1 MALPWQ
7 CYQEAIQ
14 SKTDCCDV
22 CKYSEPTRKG
32 DYIIIVPISKD
43 LVWLIHYELLV
54 TSMPRKTARWEV
66 HFEAQA
72 SHLLQYLHKNI
83 NNTDIKKD
91 DDALVLE
98 IDINFEDLDAVS
110 QRFKYLYEIVNP
122 IVIEYLNHFD
132 IIDLSCRI
140 SKLINDEKQK
150 QPYPIN
156 VLSESY
162 PDENANSR
170 ILAMLFRYTIYGE
183 HTVFNSFKSMLN
195 EMLNSGKREVININ
209 NPEIY
214 VEAPTSDK
222 RRIDILVKDNNS
234 KNAIIIENKI
244 WGANDQSK
252 QIDDYITHVHSLGYA
267 LNNIFVIYLTS
278 DGTKT
283 VSKDSL
289 SWENREKLG
298 GFLPMNFKYDIIQW
312 LENKVLPDCRQKE
325 FLLYSAV
332 TQYVDF
338 LKGIFNMR
346 NTDKIVSQNIKKSVL
361 DIIEVDDQNKQN
373 MYDKVQDVI
382 ERLDLCKSLF
392 SSYLDD
398 LMAPAAKAISEFTQS
413 YFEECGMNPS
423 VDDYMGSKSGYIQI
437 HLNNWPTQVHLEW
450 YPISLEKLVKESSYR
465 IGLHLEGTYRPYLKE
480 LEVQPVLE
488 KHLNDEFVDG
498 ILIWG
503 KSQNRKHDSA
513 LFEIEIPTSSGKSF
527 INMNDGE
534 RNAYL
539 IYVYS
544 KLLAFIKSFDEIFMG
559 KLNNVT
565 QHA

>member
-1 MALPWQ
+1 M
-7 CYQEAIQ
+7 
-14 SKTDCCDV
+14 
-22 CKYSEPTRKG
+22 
-32 DYIIIVPISKD
+32 
-43 LVWLIHYELLV
+43 
-54 TSMPRKTARWEV
+54 
-66 HFEAQA
+66 
-72 SHLLQYLHKNI
+72 
-83 NNTDIKKD
+83 
-91 DDALVLE
+91 LE

-450 YPISLEKLVKESSYR
+450 YPI
-465 IGLHLEGTYRPYLKE
+465 
-480 LEVQPVLE
+480 
-488 KHLNDEFVDG
+488 
-498 ILIWG
+498 
-503 KSQNRKHDSA
+503 
-513 LFEIEIPTSSGKSF
+513 
-527 INMNDGE
+527 
-534 RNAYL
+534 
-539 IYVYS
+539 
-544 KLLAFIKSFDEIFMG
+544 
-559 KLNNVT
+559 
-565 QHA
+565 

>member
-1 MALPWQ
+1 
-7 CYQEAIQ
+7 
-14 SKTDCCDV
+14 
-22 CKYSEPTRKG
+22 
-32 DYIIIVPISKD
+32 
-43 LVWLIHYELLV
+43 
-54 TSMPRKTARWEV
+54 
-66 HFEAQA
+66 
-72 SHLLQYLHKNI
+72 
-83 NNTDIKKD
+83 
-91 DDALVLE
+91 
-98 IDINFEDLDAVS
+98 
-110 QRFKYLYEIVNP
+110 
-122 IVIEYLNHFD
+122 
-132 IIDLSCRI
+132 
-140 SKLINDEKQK
+140 
-150 QPYPIN
+150 
-156 VLSESY
+156 
-162 PDENANSR
+162 
-170 ILAMLFRYTIYGE
+170 
-183 HTVFNSFKSMLN
+183 
-195 EMLNSGKREVININ
+195 
-209 NPEIY
+209 
-214 VEAPTSDK
+214 
-222 RRIDILVKDNNS
+222 
-234 KNAIIIENKI
+234 
-244 WGANDQSK
+244 
-252 QIDDYITHVHSLGYA
+252 
-267 LNNIFVIYLTS
+267 
-278 DGTKT
+278 
-283 VSKDSL
+283 
-289 SWENREKLG
+289 
-298 GFLPMNFKYDIIQW
+298 
-312 LENKVLPDCRQKE
+312 
-325 FLLYSAV
+325 
-332 TQYVDF
+332 
-338 LKGIFNMR
+338 MR

-527 INMNDGE
+527 INMSDGE

>member
-1 MALPWQ
+1 M
-7 CYQEAIQ
+7 
-14 SKTDCCDV
+14 
-22 CKYSEPTRKG
+22 
-32 DYIIIVPISKD
+32 
-43 LVWLIHYELLV
+43 
-54 TSMPRKTARWEV
+54 
-66 HFEAQA
+66 
-72 SHLLQYLHKNI
+72 
-83 NNTDIKKD
+83 
-91 DDALVLE
+91 LE

-527 INMNDGE
+527 INMSDGE

>member
-1 MALPWQ
+1 MALPWE

-32 DYIIIVPISKD
+32 DYIIIVPVSKN

-110 QRFKYLYEIVNP
+110 QTFKYLYEIVNP

-373 MYDKVQDVI
+373 MYDKIQDVI

-398 LMAPAAKAISEFTQS
+398 LKAPAAKAITEFTQS

-423 VDDYMGSKSGYIQI
+423 VDDCMGSKSGYIQI

-480 LEVQPVLE
+480 LEMLSELE

-498 ILIWG
+498 IFIWG

-527 INMNDGE
+527 INMSDGE

-544 KLLAFIKSFDEIFMG
+544 KLLAFIKSFDEIFMA
-559 KLNNVT
+559 KLNDVT
-565 QHA
+565 QNA

>member
-1 MALPWQ
+1 MALPWE

-32 DYIIIVPISKD
+32 DYIIIVPISND
-43 LVWLIHYELLV
+43 LVWQIHYELLV
-54 TSMPRKTARWEV
+54 TSIPRNTARWEV
-66 HFEAQA
+66 HFEATA
-72 SHLLQYLHKNI
+72 SYLLQYLYDNI
-83 NNTDIKKD
+83 NNKDIKRE

-98 IDINFEDLDAVS
+98 IDINYEDLDSVS
-110 QRFKYLYEIVNP
+110 ETFKYLFEIINP

-140 SKLINDEKQK
+140 SKLIRDEKQK

-170 ILAMLFRYTIYGE
+170 ILAMLFKYTIYGE
-183 HTVFNSFKSMLN
+183 HSVFNSFKSMLN
-195 EMLNSGKREVININ
+195 EMLNSGNGEVINIID
-209 NPEIY
+209 PEIS
-214 VEAPTSDK
+214 VEASTSEK
-222 RRIDILVKDNNS
+222 RRIDILVTDKNS

-252 QIDDYITHVHSLGYA
+252 QIDDYISYVHSLGYA
-267 LNNIFVIYLTS
+267 LNNIFVVYLTS

-289 SWENREKLG
+289 SWENREQLG

-373 MYDKVQDVI
+373 MYDKIQDVI

-398 LMAPAAKAISEFTQS
+398 LKAPAAKAITEFTQS

-423 VDDYMGSKSGYIQI
+423 VDDCMGSKSGYIQI

-480 LEVQPVLE
+480 LEMLSELE

-498 ILIWG
+498 IFIWG

-544 KLLAFIKSFDEIFMG
+544 KLLAFIKSFDEIFMA
-559 KLNNVT
+559 KLNDVT
-565 QHA
+565 QNA